1 MPNGQPSPLPHN
13 PRAAGFIPHRTHR
26 PTTFSPAR
34 GTIQQH
40 ICSEFSPYRHAQP
53 HHRGTPSIPP
63 QGYFWLQP
71 GLRRVLTTQAS
82 TAPGIPSV
90 AGPGPLLYHLR

>member
-71 GLRRVLTTQAS
+71 GLSEHCTWHPQCGRARTLT
-82 TAPGIPSV
+82 V
-90 AGPGPLLYHLR
+90 PLEVTLAH